1 MKRTVAPA
9 VLDCP
14 LGDIISLENCK
25 KCPAHTAAK
34 KEEDFDCGK
43 LSSKEMKMQAEP
55 ATQKE
60 YTTKW

>member
-25 KCPAHTAAK
+25 KCPYHTASR
-34 KEEDFDCGK
+34 KEEDFCDK
-43 LSSKEMKMQAEP
+43 LSSTEMKMQAEP